1 MGNTFHGG
9 GRALPLSNGGTAV
22 FVDVLMLAVSDL
34 ADSVWEYRF
43 ATLLT
48 LQDQGVMGRGAVG
61 FDLEDIDWGRSPG
74 EWAAAKGFVL
84 RVLDLALRRH
94 RWDELGY
101 EPPFAEGYLRQY
113 REMVEA
119 FDPAGAGR
127 HDSDDS
133 PFPGPEEAAMASCV
147 RHRLLCAPEYW
158 EACVFCTSR
167 TDPPRPERGHD
178 CQPTVDTQGLST

>member
-9 GRALPLSNGGTAV
+9 GRALSLSNGGTAV

-113 REMVEA
+113 RETVEA
-119 FDPAGAGR
+119 FDPMRRRAARHRRLALSRPGGGR
-127 HDSDDS
+127 H
-133 PFPGPEEAAMASCV
+133 GVV
-147 RHRLLCAPEYW
+147 RTAPPPVRAGVLGGVRLLQLLALTP
-158 EACVFCTSR
+158 ATGA
-167 TDPPRPERGHD
+167 RP
-178 CQPTVDTQGLST
+178 

>member
-9 GRALPLSNGGTAV
+9 GRSLSMSNGGTDV
-22 FVDVLMLAVSDL
+22 FVDVLVLAVSDL
-34 ADSVWEYRF
+34 AESVWEYRF

-48 LQDQGVMGRGAVG
+48 LQDQGAVGRGVVG
-61 FDLEDIDWGRSPG
+61 FDLEEIDWGGSADER
-74 EWAAAKGFVL
+74 ATAKNFIL
-84 RVLDLALRRH
+84 RVIDLALRGH

-119 FDPAGAGR
+119 FDPVDAEPQSG
-127 HDSDDS
+127 SF

-147 RHRLLCAPEYW
+147 RHHVLCAPAYW
-158 EACVFCTSR
+158 DACVFCNRSVA
-167 TDPPRPERGHD
+167 PR
-178 CQPTVDTQGLST
+178 